1 MDENLPSFQRYQLAF
16 SAHIRD
22 PLNQPRPLN
31 VPVKRMAVY
40 KEIVF
45 NNLFESISA
54 CFPVAQNVL
63 GKRAWLNLVRT
74 FLRDHSANTPIFREI
89 PEEFLIYLNT
99 QTDIP
104 PYLMSLC
111 HYEWVELFVASNRSS
126 TSELD
131 INIRTI
137 TCTDDLMEHR
147 PAFTPTM
154 QILNYDYAVQRI
166 SPRHKS
172 KEKRSTQLLVY
183 RDVEFAVQFVELNP
197 VTYRL
202 IELLQ
207 QESTTGKQALTRI
220 AGELSHPQPE
230 SVLQFGLEILQDFK
244 TQGIIIGVIVD

>member
-16 SAHIRD
+16 SAHLRD
-22 PLNQPRPLN
+22 PLHQPRPLN

-54 CFPVAQNVL
+54 CFPVTQKVL
-63 GKRAWLNLVRT
+63 GKRAWLNLVRG

-104 PYLMSLC
+104 PYLVSLC
-111 HYEWVELFVASNRSS
+111 HYEWIELFVASSA
-126 TSELD
+126 TSATELD
-131 INIRTI
+131 MSVCPI
-137 TCTDDLMEHR
+137 TCADDLIEYR
-147 PAFTPTM
+147 PAFISTM

-166 SPRHKS
+166 SPRHKP
-172 KEKRSTQLLVY
+172 KEKLSTQLLVY
-183 RDVEFAVQFVELNP
+183 RDVEFAVQFVELNH

-230 SVLQFGLEILQDFK
+230 SVLQFGLEILQDLK

>member
-16 SAHIRD
+16 SAHLRD
-22 PLNQPRPLN
+22 PLHQPRPIN
-31 VPVKRMAVY
+31 VSVKRMAVY
-40 KEIVF
+40 KETVF

-54 CFPVAQNVL
+54 CFPVAQKVL

-104 PYLMSLC
+104 PYLVSLC
-111 HYEWVELFVASNRSS
+111 HYEWIELFVASSASS
-126 TSELD
+126 TTELD
-131 INIRTI
+131 MSVCPI
-137 TCTDDLMEHR
+137 TCVDDLIEYR
-147 PAFTPTM
+147 PAFIPTM

-166 SPRHKS
+166 SPQHKP
-172 KEKRSTQLLVY
+172 KEKLSTQLLVY

-207 QESTTGKQALTRI
+207 QKSTTGKQALTRI
-220 AGELSHPQPE
+220 AEELSHPQPE
-230 SVLQFGLEILQDFK
+230 SVLQFGSEILQDFQ